1 MQLEVNDDLKQLLE
15 NWDTT
20 GEWEKWGLFKDDA
33 DDELVFKALGSA
45 WLFVQN
51 NEPKFTA
58 AEFGAV
64 LQNADDWNAFYKSI
78 KDLAEEVLPKQL
90 GLSDPDGKLTC
101 FILFSDKFVFRNR
114 S

>member
-1 MQLEVNDDLKQLLE
+1 MGLSVNAELKELLAF
-15 NWDTT
+15 WDTT
-20 GEWEKWGLFKDDA
+20 GEWAKWGLFKDDA

-45 WLFVQN
+45 WIFVQN

-58 AEFGAV
+58 QEFGAV
-64 LQNADDWNAFYKSI
+64 LQNADKWNGFYVAI
-78 KDLAEEVLPKQL
+78 ENLAKEVLPKQL
-90 GLSDPDGKLTC
+90 GLSDPDGKFTC